1 MEEGEGSDREG
12 RRKREEGMQKVR
24 CKKVRELE
32 RGREAVS
39 NSVWSPDPLYGADN
53 EVLQRV
59 WKQG

>member
-32 RGREAVS
+32 REGKRKSWDGERERERKRS
-39 NSVWSPDPLYGADN
+39 SL
-53 EVLQRV
+53 
-59 WKQG
+59 